1 MRISCRKRKI
11 SSIISAKTQ
20 SGVKDS
26 MREEVK
32 TIFKNSTVTL
42 TSLSVKIKGTTPTT
56 IILHCLLIRILT
68 VTPALGPMIRFGKV
82 IFIVKEA

>member
-20 SGVKDS
+20 SGVKGS
-26 MREEVK
+26 MREEVE

-42 TSLSVKIKGTTPTT
+42 TSLSQKIKGTTPTT
-56 IILHCLLIRILT
+56 IILHYLLIRILT
-68 VTPALGPMIRFGKV
+68 VIPV
-82 IFIVKEA
+82 